1 MRAESDQK
9 SVSPKRES
17 LPAEA
22 GSESF
27 DEPLADE
34 SLTDIIDQLRR
45 RSFRAAFERRHAS
58 VPYRTVIESARLVRT
73 SSS

>member
-1 MRAESDQK
+1 MRAETDRK
-9 SVSPKRES
+9 SVLPTRES

-27 DEPLADE
+27 DEPLSDE

-45 RSFRAAFERRHAS
+45 RSFRAALERRHAS
-58 VPYRTVIESARLVRT
+58 VP
-73 SSS
+73 